1 MKINNILLCVGILT
15 STNMFGTTLEDIKTK
30 INQCNF
36 VSLRRGQPSLKKIQ
50 NIQSCMKQ
58 ILQELLFLKGEKFN
72 QSLEDLEFSLRSDI
86 DFTQALSD
94 HIQNPTQESA
104 NKLKN
109 YTSSHR
115 HYIQNALKQT
125 GFLDS

>member
-1 MKINNILLCVGILT
+1 MKLHNILLCVGILT
-15 STNMFGTTLEDIKTK
+15 STNIFGTTLEDIKTK

-50 NIQSCMKQ
+50 NIQSCMQQ
-58 ILQELLFLKGEKFN
+58 ILQELLSLKGENFN
-72 QSLEDLEFSLRSDI
+72 QNIEDLEFSLKSDI
-86 DFTQALSD
+86 NFTQALSE

-104 NKLKN
+104 NKLQNYKN
-109 YTSSHR
+109 SHR
-115 HYIQNALKQT
+115 HYVQNALRKT